1 MSKKIPLYLCDKKRE
16 ECNGPCYRECRL
28 THDIDHAV
36 RDGEGN
42 PIVIT
47 YIEHYYGTGIIA
59 VRKEDIDAMPDIV
72 RCKDC
77 KHFESEY
84 GYCDYYQWNMTGGD
98 FCSKAEKREVT
109 T

>member
-1 MSKKIPLYLCDKKRE
+1 MRA
-16 ECNGPCYRECRL
+16 
-28 THDIDHAV
+28 IDADAISYESIDSSDTGRH
-36 RDGEGN
+36 
-42 PIVIT
+42 
-47 YIEHYYGTGIIA
+47 EHYYGTGIIA
-59 VRKEDIDAMPDIV
+59 VRKEDIDEMPTIQPEIV

-98 FCSKAEKREVT
+98 FCSKAERREVT